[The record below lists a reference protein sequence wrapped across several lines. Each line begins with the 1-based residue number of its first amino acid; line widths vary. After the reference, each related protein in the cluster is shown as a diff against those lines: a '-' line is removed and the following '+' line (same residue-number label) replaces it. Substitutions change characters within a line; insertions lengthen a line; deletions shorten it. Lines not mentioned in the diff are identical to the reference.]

1 MDRHLFFYETPVG
14 ILEIEENGSGIT
26 KVHFSSEEERNSLKE
41 KPELKET
48 ALIKKAAKQLKEY
61 FAGKR
66 KLFELPLEPE
76 GTEFQKKVWD
86 ALLKI
91 PYGETRSYGQIAEQI
106 GNKKASRAVGM
117 ANNKNPIAIIVPCH
131 RVVGANG
138 SLTGYAGGLNIKD
151 ILLNLEK

>member
-138 SLTGYAGGLNIKD
+138 SLTGYAGGLNIKG

>member
-26 KVHFSSEEERNSLKE
+26 KVHFSCEEERNSLKE

>member
-26 KVHFSSEEERNSLKE
+26 KVHFSSEEERNSLIE

-138 SLTGYAGGLNIKD
+138 SLTGYAGGLNIKG

>member
-26 KVHFSSEEERNSLKE
+26 KVHFSSEEERNSLIE